1 MNTVTVERK
10 NFLCGI
16 ATLTFTVLLYLL
28 VVLSKAPDLALAY
41 LLTIAPAVLGCIA
54 MLTMTSKS
62 NDPVS
67 TAVCLLFGCMLIN
80 ANAYQT
86 VSDGEGYMKT
96 AALNFAGILC
106 AVCSLVL
113 YTKILKKKLLV
124 NTEGY
129 KLAIIITGAASLM
142 LCLVLLLWGT
152 EINHAR
158 LWISFGNY
166 TIQLSEVIKFLVF
179 VQFALI
185 YNSNMTAKEK
195 MLACTVCLGI
205 NSFFMV
211 LFYELGTVIVYVT
224 VYLIAFFVH
233 LRSRYALLVVGGFL
247 VLTVGALGLVYGLHT
262 KTEGATD
269 IFSSL
274 INKIYSRLSMSD
286 TYQTDQAL
294 MSILNGG
301 IFGSDMTYI
310 VEFFSMKNDFALANL
325 AQYFGIPN
333 MLLFILANGA
343 VVYVVYLRGQ
353 NEEIN
358 NRSRYKVSFIFSSAI
373 AVQTLL
379 SLCSICGYVCGVG
392 TPGLSAGGTQTIIYY
407 IMAGFIVYGFMED
420 NALKPIRITSAA
432 QRERSRFYNE
442 YEV

>member
-86 VSDGEGYMKT
+86 VSDGGGYMKT

-211 LFYELGTVIVYVT
+211 LFYELGTVIVY
-224 VYLIAFFVH
+224 
-233 LRSRYALLVVGGFL
+233 
-247 VLTVGALGLVYGLHT
+247 
-262 KTEGATD
+262 
-269 IFSSL
+269 
-274 INKIYSRLSMSD
+274 LS
-286 TYQTDQAL
+286 
-294 MSILNGG
+294 
-301 IFGSDMTYI
+301 
-310 VEFFSMKNDFALANL
+310 
-325 AQYFGIPN
+325 
-333 MLLFILANGA
+333 
-343 VVYVVYLRGQ
+343 
-353 NEEIN
+353 
-358 NRSRYKVSFIFSSAI
+358 
-373 AVQTLL
+373 
-379 SLCSICGYVCGVG
+379 
-392 TPGLSAGGTQTIIYY
+392 
-407 IMAGFIVYGFMED
+407 
-420 NALKPIRITSAA
+420 
-432 QRERSRFYNE
+432 
-442 YEV
+442 